1 MHCVVQGHSF
11 SPPVA
16 VVKDENENR
25 KSRYLWSAFDDQF
38 LNAKNDR
45 PAEIHSQIVEV
56 YGEGAA
62 NEGNVRKWEIF
73 E

>member
-1 MHCVVQGHSF
+1 M
-11 SPPVA
+11 
-16 VVKDENENR
+16 KIENR
-25 KSRYLWSAFDDQF
+25 KSRYLWNAFDDQF
-38 LNAKNDR
+38 LNAKNVR
-45 PAEIHSQIVEV
+45 PAGIDRQIVKV